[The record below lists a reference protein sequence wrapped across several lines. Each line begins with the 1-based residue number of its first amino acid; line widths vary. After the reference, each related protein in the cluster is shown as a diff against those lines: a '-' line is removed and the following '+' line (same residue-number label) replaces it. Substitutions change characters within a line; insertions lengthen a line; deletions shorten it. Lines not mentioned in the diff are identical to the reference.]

1 MIVDLTDYEL
11 KMYVYK
17 EDTDGGVIY
26 VVYKN
31 APKDI
36 QKELKKIDDDYF
48 KFYGRHLIE
57 FELEK

>member
-17 EDTDGGVIY
+17 KNTDDGVVY
-26 VVYKN
+26 VVYADTPKN
-31 APKDI
+31 I
-36 QKELKKIDDDYF
+36 RQELKKIDDDYF
-48 KFYGRHLIE
+48 KFYARHLIE